1 MDMGAFRGIRRL
13 GGGTHGEVWLAAAP
27 DGARVALKVLAL
39 PSDKA
44 MDAAR
49 RELALAAR
57 IDHPHLLG
65 ARSVVCE
72 GDRVALVLPWA
83 AGGSLADLLA
93 RRATLTVAETLTVLI
108 PVADV
113 LAVAHERGV
122 VHGDLSPAN
131 ILLTADGRP
140 LVADLGAGRL
150 VLDGDRP
157 IVGTPGCVA
166 PEVARGGIAQPSS
179 DVFALAAIGLWCVT
193 GRPAWNATDLRDVVV
208 QSTVGQWPDPG
219 DAAGPPRFL
228 AALRA
233 ALSDLPAHRPGAAAL
248 RIELARSG
256 EPEPLPIFALGGA
269 VDGVVPRPSVDGS
282 EEAGAHRAPVAATVR
297 RRAEIPPAMSEDADD
312 VDAPV
317 ALQRIRRLMAAG
329 GPAAEEVAVRSDGRP
344 RDPSS
349 RSRWWRA
356 ATGVVAAALICA
368 AAIYGGLSWGRSSAA
383 APASEQPASTATGSR
398 SSSGRSTAP
407 SSTAPSSATPS
418 SAAPSSSVAPAV
430 KPPADTVP
438 TPAVPT
444 DRGASSAPGTARP
457 TSAPRPPT
465 EPHPS
470 IASQESWASVVTA
483 LDGRRARALITRDP
497 ALLGTVYAGNSSAL
511 TADRATIRRLQDR
524 GWRVGDARHRV
535 REVQLMPDS
544 GAQTVRVRVVDEL
557 PSYPVT
563 DGGGGTVGRT
573 SPRAAA
579 TSIIELV
586 QSADGYRIRSVERA

>member
-13 GGGTHGEVWLAAAP
+13 GGGADAEVWLAAAP

-39 PSDKA
+39 PPDKA
-44 MDAAR
+44 MEAAR

-65 ARSVVCE
+65 ARSVVCA

-150 VLDGDRP
+150 ALDGDRP

-179 DVFALAAIGLWCVT
+179 DVFALAAIGLWCLT
-193 GRPAWNATDLRDVVV
+193 GRPAWNAIDLRDVVV

-269 VDGVVPRPSVDGS
+269 VDGVVVGASVDGG
-282 EEAGAHRAPVAATVR
+282 EETVVHRAPVAATVR
-297 RRAEIPPAMSEDADD
+297 RRVETPPVGSEGVDD

-317 ALQRIRRLMAAG
+317 ALQRIRRLLAAG
-329 GPAAEEVAVRSDGRP
+329 GPVPDRIAVRSDGDHLP
-344 RDPSS
+344 AAS

-356 ATGVVAAALICA
+356 TAGAAAAALICA
-368 AAIYGGLSWGRSSAA
+368 TAIYGGLSWGRSSAA
-383 APASEQPASTATGSR
+383 EPVSEQPASTASGSR
-398 SSSGRSTAP
+398 SSSGPST
-407 SSTAPSSATPS
+407 
-418 SAAPSSSVAPAV
+418 V
-430 KPPADTVP
+430 
-438 TPAVPT
+438 
-444 DRGASSAPGTARP
+444 
-457 TSAPRPPT
+457 
-465 EPHPS
+465 
-470 IASQESWASVVTA
+470 
-483 LDGRRARALITRDP
+483 
-497 ALLGTVYAGNSSAL
+497 
-511 TADRATIRRLQDR
+511 
-524 GWRVGDARHRV
+524 
-535 REVQLMPDS
+535 
-544 GAQTVRVRVVDEL
+544 
-557 PSYPVT
+557 
-563 DGGGGTVGRT
+563 
-573 SPRAAA
+573 
-579 TSIIELV
+579 
-586 QSADGYRIRSVERA
+586 